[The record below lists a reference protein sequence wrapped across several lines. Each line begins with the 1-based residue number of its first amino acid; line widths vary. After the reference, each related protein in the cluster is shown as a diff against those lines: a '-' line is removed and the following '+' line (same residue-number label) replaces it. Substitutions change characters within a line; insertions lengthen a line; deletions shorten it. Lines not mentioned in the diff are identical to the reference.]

1 MLLLKFRAIRLYRKS
16 IFMTTLFNATK
27 PKNMLKHL
35 CFTDKTNHVSKVEAF
50 MDNIDQEST
59 QDRTED
65 NLKSL
70 S

>member
-1 MLLLKFRAIRLYRKS
+1 
-16 IFMTTLFNATK
+16 MTTLFNATK

-65 NLKSL
+65 NLKSFT
-70 S
+70 